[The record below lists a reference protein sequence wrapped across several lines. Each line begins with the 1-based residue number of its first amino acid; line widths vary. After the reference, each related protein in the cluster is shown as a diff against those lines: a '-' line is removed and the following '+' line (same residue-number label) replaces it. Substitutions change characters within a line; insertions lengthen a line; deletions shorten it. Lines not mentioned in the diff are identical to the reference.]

1 MFEVKDLSKD
11 FGVTKALQSVSL
23 AFHPGKVTALLGE
36 NGAGKSTLL
45 GILAGMTTPSAG
57 EILEDDAPILV
68 RSPRDSRANG
78 IKVIP
83 QEPDIVTG
91 LTVAENIFLGMLPST
106 GRVFRRQATY
116 DATEELL
123 ARYGLSSHLRAS
135 EPGTRLTAAGRQL
148 VEILRAVVARPKL
161 IAFDEP
167 TSALGHD
174 EVARLRELIGEMRTA
189 GTAIIYVSHRR
200 AEIEELADRVAVL
213 RDGRLVGMHE
223 DAAAV
228 SFETL
233 IREMAGREPTEHVVH
248 RSRATGGDSVLVA
261 HELRTRKLNGV
272 SFSVSRGEIVG
283 IAGLGGS
290 GRSELARALVG
301 DRALEGGYVEVEGRR
316 MVSAHPR
323 SPRESGIGYVPEDRH
338 REGLVPTRSVREN
351 VALSSLPDLRRLRV
365 MMRGKEREL
374 VSRLVGEL
382 NIRCSSQDSPIG
394 SLSGGNQQK
403 VVLARS
409 LALSPRI
416 WILDEPTKGIDIA
429 TKEAFYRLIEG
440 FAESGAATVLVS
452 SELPE
457 LTLLCDRVIVLRKG
471 SVVAEV
477 PRVELDEDRLVAAM
491 FGEVPPQLA
500 PVAANEGG
508 IASS

>member
-11 FGVTKALQSVSL
+11 FGVTRALQSVSI
-23 AFHPGKVTALLGE
+23 AFQPGKVTALLGE

-45 GILAGMTTPSAG
+45 SILAGITVPSAG
-57 EILEDDAPILV
+57 EILEDGTPILI
-68 RSPRDSRANG
+68 RSARDSRANG

-83 QEPDIVTG
+83 QEPDIVVG

-106 GRVFRRQATY
+106 GRVFRRQAAY
-116 DATEELL
+116 EATEQLL
-123 ARYGLSSHLRAS
+123 ERYGLGGYLRAS
-135 EPGTRLTAAGRQL
+135 DSGARLTAAGRQL

-167 TSALGHD
+167 TSALGHE
-174 EVARLRELIGEMRTA
+174 EVARLRELIGEMRRG

-200 AEIEELADRVAVL
+200 AEIEDLADRVAVL

-233 IREMAGREPTEHVVH
+233 IIEMAGREPSEHIVH
-248 RSRATGGDSVLVA
+248 RSSARQGDPVLVA
-261 HELRTRKLNGV
+261 HELRTRKLNDV
-272 SFSVSRGEIVG
+272 SFDVRSGEIVG

-301 DRALEGGYVEVEGRR
+301 DRALEGGHVEIEGRR
-316 MVSAHPR
+316 MLSGRPR
-323 SPRESGIGYVPEDRH
+323 SPRESSMGYVPEDRH
-338 REGLVPTRSVREN
+338 REGLVTTRSVREN
-351 VALSSLPDLRRLRV
+351 VALSSLPELRRLRV
-365 MMRGKEREL
+365 MNRAKERQL
-374 VSRLVGEL
+374 VARLVTEL
-382 NIRCSSQDSPIG
+382 NIRCSSQDSPIA

-409 LALSPRI
+409 IALSPRI
-416 WILDEPTKGIDIA
+416 WVLDEPTKGIDIA

-477 PRVELDEDRLVAAM
+477 PRAELSEDRLVAAM
-491 FGEVPPQLA
+491 FGEKAPLA
-500 PVAANEGG
+500 GTPTRGG
-508 IASS
+508 DRPS